1 MEVEYEEDNI
11 KFRCQQ
17 VAYKFYR
24 KSMAREKIMKATSAM
39 PEKIK
44 RKTLVNELLRHL
56 LNTTHYLPNAKEEST
71 NVTNKYMITMMIS
84 GYPEKTRK
92 ETVLSKK

>member
-17 VAYKFYR
+17 VAYKFYH
-24 KSMAREKIMKATSAM
+24 KAMARKKIMKATSAI

-44 RKTLVNELLRHL
+44 R
-56 LNTTHYLPNAKEEST
+56 
-71 NVTNKYMITMMIS
+71 
-84 GYPEKTRK
+84 
-92 ETVLSKK
+92 